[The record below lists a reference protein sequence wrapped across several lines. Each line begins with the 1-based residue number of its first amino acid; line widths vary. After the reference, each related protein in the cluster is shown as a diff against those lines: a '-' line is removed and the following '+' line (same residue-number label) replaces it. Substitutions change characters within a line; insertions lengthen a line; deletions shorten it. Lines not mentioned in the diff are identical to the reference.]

1 MANKKPKNTKN
12 TKAKTAKKTNEQIAV
27 EGAVNAAKKLHK
39 KNPKLLIAIVAIVV
53 TAAIIVGALYLVKPE
68 WFRGPM
74 PESGQ
79 LVVHYIDVGQGDC
92 IYIAFPDGTDML
104 IDCGSQGGSS
114 EYQTSALNCLKALNP
129 DGKIDRVMAT
139 HSDTDH
145 ISYLDE
151 VFFEFQV
158 NNVYMPNIRPKLGKS
173 VEIKKEVVA
182 VDSLDASKLKK
193 FTDNDTIDTDT
204 YAEFFIAAL
213 SEPNCNIT
221 LNIGKYEIRGQ
232 DYTFTFYCLS
242 QKEWDIRSLKDKKG
256 RPDATQINAVSPIG
270 ILEYAGRRL
279 VFTGDSNN
287 SNNGN
292 EKYYCETYPYV
303 DCDVLKVAHHG
314 SRTSSS
320 EEFLKHVKCE
330 YAVISVGDGNSYGH
344 PEQDTLDRLKANGIQ
359 KIHRTDKCGNVV
371 LTVSHTGEMAF
382 SCEKQCA
389 A

>member
-151 VFFEFQV
+151 VLSEFQV
-158 NNVYMPNIRPKLGKS
+158 NNIYMPNIMSSYEKS
-173 VEIKKEVVA
+173 FEFANKKGTVKEHVEK
-182 VDSLDASKLKK
+182 SKRDM
-193 FTDNDTIDTDT
+193 FTDEDKINTLV
-204 YAEFFIAAL
+204 YARFFVAAL

-242 QKEWDIRSLKDKKG
+242 QKEWDSRSLKTKNGK
-256 RPDATQINAVSPIG
+256 PDATQINAVSPIG

-287 SNNGN
+287 SN

-320 EEFLKHVKCE
+320 EEFLKHVACE

-344 PEQDTLDRLKANGIQ
+344 PEQEALDRLKENGIQ

>member
-39 KNPKLLIAIVAIVV
+39 ENPKLLIAIVAIVV
-53 TAAIIVGALYLVKPE
+53 TAAIIVGALYIVKPE

-92 IYIAFPDGTDML
+92 IYISFPDGTDML
-104 IDCGSQGGSS
+104 IDCGS
-114 EYQTSALNCLKALNP
+114 ENKYQASAIDNLKTLNP

-139 HSDTDH
+139 HSDQDH
-145 ISYLDE
+145 VSYLDE
-151 VFFEFQV
+151 VLSEFQV
-158 NNVYMPNIRPKLGKS
+158 NNIYMPNIMSSYEKS
-173 VEIKKEVVA
+173 FEFGNKKGTVKEHVEK
-182 VDSLDASKLKK
+182 SKRDM
-193 FTDNDTIDTDT
+193 FTDEDKINTLV
-204 YAEFFIAAL
+204 YARFFVAAL

-242 QKEWDIRSLKDKKG
+242 QEEWESRNLKS
-256 RPDATQINAVSPIG
+256 ATQINAVSPIG

-279 VFTGDSNN
+279 VFTGDSNK
-287 SNNGN
+287 SN
-292 EKYYCETYPYV
+292 EDYYCETYPYV

-330 YAVISVGDGNSYGH
+330 YAVISVGDGNSHGH

>member
-92 IYIAFPDGTDML
+92 IYVAFPDGTDML

-114 EYQTSALNCLKALNP
+114 EYQTSALNCLKALNL
-129 DGKIDRVMAT
+129 DGKIDRIMAT
-139 HSDTDH
+139 HSDKDH
-145 ISYLDE
+145 VSYLDE
-151 VFFEFQV
+151 VLSVFQV
-158 NNVYMPNIRPKLGKS
+158 NYIYMPNIRPKSGKS
-173 VEIKKEVVA
+173 VKINGRDVM
-182 VDSLDASKLKK
+182 VDSLDESKLEM
-193 FTDNDTIDTDT
+193 FTDEDTIDTDS

-242 QKEWDIRSLKDKKG
+242 QEEWDSRNLKS
-256 RPDATQINAVSPIG
+256 ATQINAVSPIG
-270 ILEYAGRRL
+270 ILEYAGKRL
-279 VFTGDSNN
+279 VFTGDSNE
-287 SNNGN
+287 SN
-292 EKYYCETYPYV
+292 EKYYCETYPYT

-314 SRTSSS
+314 SDGSSRDP
-320 EEFLKHVKCE
+320 FLQHVTCE
-330 YAVISVGDGNSYGH
+330 YAVISAGGKSYGH
-344 PEQDTLDRLKANGIQ
+344 PEQDTLDRLKENGIQ

>member
-1 MANKKPKNTKN
+1 MANKKSKNSKN

-27 EGAVNAAKKLHK
+27 ESAVNAAKKLHK

-53 TAAIIVGALYLVKPE
+53 TAAIIVGALYVVKPE
-68 WFRGPM
+68 WFRRPM

-114 EYQTSALNCLKALNP
+114 KYQTSAISDLKELNP
-129 DGKIDRVMAT
+129 DGKIDHVMAT

-151 VFFEFQV
+151 VLSEFQV
-158 NNVYMPNIRPKLGKS
+158 GNVYMPNIRPKLGKS
-173 VEIKKEVVA
+173 VEIKNEVVA

-221 LNIGKYEIRGQ
+221 LNIGKCEIRGQ

-242 QKEWDIRSLKDKKG
+242 QEEWDRRHLNNG
-256 RPDATQINAVSPIG
+256 EQINAVSPIG
-270 ILEYAGRRL
+270 ILEYAGKKL
-279 VFTGDSNN
+279 VFTGDSNE
-287 SNNGN
+287 SN

-314 SRTSSS
+314 SDGSSRDS
-320 EEFLKHVKCE
+320 FLQHVTCE
-330 YAVISVGDGNSYGH
+330 YAVISVGSSYGH
-344 PEQDTLDRLKANGIQ
+344 PKKEMLDRLKENGIQ
-359 KIHRTDKCGNVV
+359 RIHRTDKCGNVV

>member
-12 TKAKTAKKTNEQIAV
+12 TKAKTAKKTNEQIVV

-92 IYIAFPDGTDML
+92 IYVAFPDGTDML

-114 EYQTSALNCLKALNP
+114 KYQTSAISDLKELNP

-139 HSDTDH
+139 HSDQDH
-145 ISYLDE
+145 VSYLDE
-151 VFFEFQV
+151 VLSEFQV
-158 NNVYMPNIRPKLGKS
+158 GNVYMPNIRSNNLDKS
-173 VEIKKEVVA
+173 MKIGGRDVKVG
-182 VDSLDASKLKK
+182 DLDASKLNK
-193 FTDNDTIDTDT
+193 FTDKDTIDTNPYT
-204 YAEFFIAAL
+204 EFFIAAL

-279 VFTGDSNN
+279 VFTGDSNE
-287 SNNGN
+287 SN
-292 EKYYCETYPYV
+292 EKYYYETYPYV

-320 EEFLKHVKCE
+320 KDFLQHVKCE
-330 YAVISVGDGNSYGH
+330 YAVISVGAGNKHKH
-344 PEQDTLDRLKANGIQ
+344 PEPETLDRLKANGIQ

>member
-27 EGAVNAAKKLHK
+27 ESAVNAAKKLHK

-53 TAAIIVGALYLVKPE
+53 TAAIIVGALYIVKPE

-104 IDCGSQGGSS
+104 IDCGS
-114 EYQTSALNCLKALNP
+114 ENKYQASAIDNLKTLNP

-139 HSDTDH
+139 HSDQDH
-145 ISYLDE
+145 VSYLDE
-151 VFFEFQV
+151 VLSEFQV
-158 NNVYMPNIRPKLGKS
+158 NNIYMPNIESSYEKS
-173 VEIKKEVVA
+173 FEFANKKGTVKELVEK
-182 VDSLDASKLKK
+182 SKRDM
-193 FTDNDTIDTDT
+193 FTDEDKINTLV
-204 YAEFFIAAL
+204 YARFFVAAL

-242 QKEWDIRSLKDKKG
+242 QEEWESRNLKS
-256 RPDATQINAVSPIG
+256 ATQINAVSPIG

-279 VFTGDSNN
+279 VFTGDSNK
-287 SNNGN
+287 SN
-292 EKYYCETYPYV
+292 EEYYCKTYPYV

-344 PEQDTLDRLKANGIQ
+344 PEQEALDRLKANGIQ

>member
-27 EGAVNAAKKLHK
+27 KSAVNAAKKLHK

-114 EYQTSALNCLKALNP
+114 KYQTSALNCLKALNP

-158 NNVYMPNIRPKLGKS
+158 NNVYMPNIESSYEKS
-173 VEIKKEVVA
+173 FEFGNKKGTVKELVEK
-182 VDSLDASKLKK
+182 SKLDK
-193 FTDNDTIDTDT
+193 FTDDDKIDTLV

-242 QKEWDIRSLKDKKG
+242 QEEWDRRHLNNG
-256 RPDATQINAVSPIG
+256 EQINAVSPIG
-270 ILEYAGRRL
+270 ILEYAGKKL

-287 SNNGN
+287 SN

-320 EEFLKHVKCE
+320 EDFLQHVKCE
-330 YAVISVGDGNSYGH
+330 YAVISVGAGNKHKH
-344 PEQDTLDRLKANGIQ
+344 PEPETLDRLKANGIQ

>member
-92 IYIAFPDGTDML
+92 IYISFPDGTDML

-114 EYQTSALNCLKALNP
+114 KYQASAINKLKALNP

-145 ISYLDE
+145 VSYLDE

-158 NNVYMPNIRPKLGKS
+158 GNVYMPNIRSNNLDKS
-173 VEIKKEVVA
+173 VKIGGRDVKVG
-182 VDSLDASKLKK
+182 DLDASKLNK
-193 FTDNDTIDTDT
+193 FTDKDTIDTDS

-242 QKEWDIRSLKDKKG
+242 QKEWDIRSLKDKNG
-256 RPDATQINAVSPIG
+256 HSDATQINAVSPIG

-287 SNNGN
+287 SN
-292 EKYYCETYPYV
+292 EKYYYETYPYV

-320 EEFLKHVKCE
+320 KDFLQHVKCE
-330 YAVISVGDGNSYGH
+330 YAVISVGAGNKHKH
-344 PEQDTLDRLKANGIQ
+344 PEPETLDRLKANGIQ

>member
-27 EGAVNAAKKLHK
+27 ESAVNAAKKLHK

-104 IDCGSQGGSS
+104 IDCGSEKGRK
-114 EYQTSALNCLKALNP
+114 EYETSAISDLKELNP

-151 VFFEFQV
+151 VLSEFQV
-158 NNVYMPNIRPKLGKS
+158 GNVYMPNIRSNNLDKS
-173 VEIKKEVVA
+173 VKIGGRDVKVG
-182 VDSLDASKLKK
+182 DLDASKLKK
-193 FTDNDTIDTDT
+193 FTDKDTIDTERYT
-204 YAEFFIAAL
+204 EFFIAAL

-242 QKEWDIRSLKDKKG
+242 QEEWDRRHLNNG
-256 RPDATQINAVSPIG
+256 EQINAVSPIG

-279 VFTGDSNN
+279 VFTGDSNE
-287 SNNGN
+287 SN
-292 EKYYCETYPYV
+292 EEYYCETYPYV

-314 SRTSSS
+314 SNGSSS
-320 EEFLKHVKCE
+320 KDFLQHVKCE
-330 YAVISVGDGNSYGH
+330 YAVISTSGESYGH
-344 PEQDTLDRLKANGIQ
+344 PAQEALDRLKENGIQ

>member
-1 MANKKPKNTKN
+1 MANKKSKNSKN

-27 EGAVNAAKKLHK
+27 ESAVNVAKKLHK

-104 IDCGSQGGSS
+104 IDCGSEKGRK
-114 EYQTSALNCLKALNP
+114 EYETSAISDLKELNP

-139 HSDTDH
+139 HSDQDH
-145 ISYLDE
+145 VSYLDE
-151 VFFEFQV
+151 VLSEFQV
-158 NNVYMPNIRPKLGKS
+158 GNVYMPNIRSNNLDKS
-173 VEIKKEVVA
+173 VKIGGRDVKVG
-182 VDSLDASKLKK
+182 DLDASKLKK
-193 FTDNDTIDTDT
+193 FTDKDTIDTERYT
-204 YAEFFIAAL
+204 EFFIAAL

-242 QKEWDIRSLKDKKG
+242 QEEWDRRHLNNG
-256 RPDATQINAVSPIG
+256 EQINAVSPIG

-287 SNNGN
+287 SN
-292 EKYYCETYPYV
+292 EKYYYETYPYV

-320 EEFLKHVKCE
+320 KDFLQHVKCE
-330 YAVISVGDGNSYGH
+330 YAVISVGAGNKHKH
-344 PEQDTLDRLKANGIQ
+344 PEPETLVRLKENGIQ

>member
-114 EYQTSALNCLKALNP
+114 KYQTSALNCLKALNP
-129 DGKIDRVMAT
+129 DGKIDRIMAT
-139 HSDTDH
+139 HSDKDH
-145 ISYLDE
+145 VSYLDE
-151 VFFEFQV
+151 VLSEFQV
-158 NNVYMPNIRPKLGKS
+158 NYIYMPNIRPKSGKS
-173 VEIKKEVVA
+173 VKINGRDVM
-182 VDSLDASKLKK
+182 VDSLDESKLVM
-193 FTDNDTIDTDT
+193 FRDEDTIDTDS

-221 LNIGKYEIRGQ
+221 LNIDKYEIKGR

-242 QKEWDIRSLKDKKG
+242 RKEWDIRSLKDKNG
-256 RPDATQINAVSPIG
+256 DPNAIQINAVSPIG

-287 SNNGN
+287 SN

-320 EEFLKHVKCE
+320 EDFLKHVTCE
-330 YAVISVGDGNSYGH
+330 YAVISVGDGNSYNH
-344 PEQDTLDRLKANGIQ
+344 PEQETLDRLKANGIQ

>member
-92 IYIAFPDGTDML
+92 IYISFPDGTDML

-114 EYQTSALNCLKALNP
+114 KYQTSAISDLKELNP
-129 DGKIDRVMAT
+129 DGKIDHVMAT

-151 VFFEFQV
+151 VLSEFQV
-158 NNVYMPNIRPKLGKS
+158 GNVYMPNIRSNNLDKS
-173 VEIKKEVVA
+173 VKIGGRDVKVG
-182 VDSLDASKLKK
+182 DLDAGKLKK
-193 FTDNDTIDTDT
+193 FTDKDTIDTNPYT
-204 YAEFFIAAL
+204 EFFIAAL

-221 LNIGKYEIRGQ
+221 LNIGKYEIRRQ
-232 DYTFTFYCLS
+232 DYTFTIYCLS
-242 QKEWDIRSLKDKKG
+242 QEERDIRNLKS
-256 RPDATQINAVSPIG
+256 ATQINAVSPIG
-270 ILEYAGRRL
+270 ILEYAGKKL
-279 VFTGDSNN
+279 VFTGDSNE
-287 SNNGN
+287 SN
-292 EKYYCETYPYV
+292 EEYYCKTYPYV

-314 SRTSSS
+314 SDGSSKDS
-320 EEFLKHVKCE
+320 FLQHVTCE
-330 YAVISVGDGNSYGH
+330 YAVISVGSSYGH
-344 PEQDTLDRLKANGIQ
+344 PKKETLDRLKENGIQ

>member
-27 EGAVNAAKKLHK
+27 ESAVNAAKKLHK

-53 TAAIIVGALYLVKPE
+53 TAAIIVGALYVVKPE

-104 IDCGSQGGSS
+104 IDCGSEKGRK
-114 EYQTSALNCLKALNP
+114 EYETSAISDLKELNP

-151 VFFEFQV
+151 VLSEFHV
-158 NNVYMPNIRPKLGKS
+158 GNVYMPNIRSNNLDKS
-173 VEIKKEVVA
+173 VKIGGRDVKVG
-182 VDSLDASKLKK
+182 DLDASKLKK
-193 FTDNDTIDTDT
+193 FTDKDTIDTERYT
-204 YAEFFIAAL
+204 EFFIAAL

-242 QKEWDIRSLKDKKG
+242 QEEWDRRHLNNG
-256 RPDATQINAVSPIG
+256 EQINAVSPIG

-279 VFTGDSNN
+279 VFTGDSNE
-287 SNNGN
+287 SN
-292 EKYYCETYPYV
+292 EEYYCETYPYV

-314 SRTSSS
+314 SNGSSS
-320 EEFLKHVKCE
+320 KDFLQHVKCE
-330 YAVISVGDGNSYGH
+330 YAVISTSGESYGH
-344 PEQDTLDRLKANGIQ
+344 PAQEALDRLKENGIQ

>member
-1 MANKKPKNTKN
+1 MANKKSKNSKN

-27 EGAVNAAKKLHK
+27 ESAVNAAKKLHK

-53 TAAIIVGALYLVKPE
+53 TAAIIVGALYVVKPE

-104 IDCGSQGGSS
+104 IDCGSEKGRK
-114 EYQTSALNCLKALNP
+114 EYETSAISDLKELNP

-151 VFFEFQV
+151 VLSEFQV
-158 NNVYMPNIRPKLGKS
+158 GNVYMPNIRSNNLDKS
-173 VEIKKEVVA
+173 VKIGGRDVKVG
-182 VDSLDASKLKK
+182 DLDASKLKK
-193 FTDNDTIDTDT
+193 FTDKDTIDTERYT
-204 YAEFFIAAL
+204 EFFISAL

-242 QKEWDIRSLKDKKG
+242 QEEWDRRHLNNG
-256 RPDATQINAVSPIG
+256 EQINAVSPIG

-279 VFTGDSNN
+279 VFTGDSNE
-287 SNNGN
+287 SN
-292 EKYYCETYPYV
+292 EEYYCETYPYV

-314 SRTSSS
+314 SNGSSS
-320 EEFLKHVKCE
+320 KDFLQHVKCE
-330 YAVISVGDGNSYGH
+330 YAVISTSGESYGH
-344 PEQDTLDRLKANGIQ
+344 PAQEALDRLKENGIQ

>member
-27 EGAVNAAKKLHK
+27 ESAVNAAKKLHK

-104 IDCGSQGGSS
+104 IDCGSEKGRK
-114 EYQTSALNCLKALNP
+114 EYETSAISDLKELNP

-151 VFFEFQV
+151 VLSEFQV
-158 NNVYMPNIRPKLGKS
+158 GNVYMPNIRSNNLDKS
-173 VEIKKEVVA
+173 VKIGGRDVKVG
-182 VDSLDASKLKK
+182 DLDASKLKK
-193 FTDNDTIDTDT
+193 FTDKDTIDTERYT
-204 YAEFFIAAL
+204 EFFISAL

-242 QKEWDIRSLKDKKG
+242 QEEWDRRHLNNG
-256 RPDATQINAVSPIG
+256 EQINAVSPIG

-279 VFTGDSNN
+279 VFTGDSNE
-287 SNNGN
+287 SN
-292 EKYYCETYPYV
+292 EEYYCETYPYV

-314 SRTSSS
+314 SNGSSS
-320 EEFLKHVKCE
+320 KDFLQHVKCE
-330 YAVISVGDGNSYGH
+330 YAVISTSGESYGH
-344 PEQDTLDRLKANGIQ
+344 PAQEALDRLKENGIQ

>member
-92 IYIAFPDGTDML
+92 IYISFPDGTDML
-104 IDCGSQGGSS
+104 IDCGSEGGSNA
-114 EYQTSALNCLKALNP
+114 YQTSAINDLKELNP
-129 DGKIDRVMAT
+129 DGKIDHVMAT

-145 ISYLDE
+145 VSYLDE
-151 VFFEFQV
+151 VLSEFQV
-158 NNVYMPNIRPKLGKS
+158 NNVYMPNIESSYEKS
-173 VEIKKEVVA
+173 FEFGNKKGTVKELVEK
-182 VDSLDASKLKK
+182 SKLDK
-193 FTDNDTIDTDT
+193 FTDDDKINTLV
-204 YAEFFIAAL
+204 YARFFVAAL

-242 QKEWDIRSLKDKKG
+242 REEWNSRSLKTKNGK
-256 RPDATQINAVSPIG
+256 PDATQINAVSPIG

-287 SNNGN
+287 SN

-344 PEQDTLDRLKANGIQ
+344 PEQETLDRLKANGIQ

>member
-1 MANKKPKNTKN
+1 MANKKSKNSKN

-27 EGAVNAAKKLHK
+27 ESAVNAAKKLHK

-104 IDCGSQGGSS
+104 IDCGSEKGRK
-114 EYQTSALNCLKALNP
+114 EYETSAISDLKELNP

-145 ISYLDE
+145 VSYLDE
-151 VFFEFQV
+151 VLSEFQV
-158 NNVYMPNIRPKLGKS
+158 GNVYMPNIRSNNLDKS
-173 VEIKKEVVA
+173 VKIGGRDVKVG
-182 VDSLDASKLKK
+182 DLDADKLKK

-242 QKEWDIRSLKDKKG
+242 QEEWDRRHLNNG
-256 RPDATQINAVSPIG
+256 EQINAVSPIG

-279 VFTGDSNN
+279 VFTGDSNK
-287 SNNGN
+287 SN
-292 EKYYCETYPYV
+292 EDYYCETYPYV

-320 EEFLKHVKCE
+320 DDFLKHVKCE
-330 YAVISVGDGNSYGH
+330 YAVISVGDGNSHGH

-382 SCEKQCA
+382 SCKKQCA

>member
-27 EGAVNAAKKLHK
+27 ESAVNAAKKLHK

-114 EYQTSALNCLKALNP
+114 KYQASAINCLKALNP

-158 NNVYMPNIRPKLGKS
+158 NNVYMPNIESSYEKS
-173 VEIKKEVVA
+173 FEFGNKKGTVKELVEK
-182 VDSLDASKLKK
+182 SKLDK
-193 FTDNDTIDTDT
+193 FTDDDKIDTLV

-242 QKEWDIRSLKDKKG
+242 QEEWDRRHLNNG
-256 RPDATQINAVSPIG
+256 EQINAVSPIG

-279 VFTGDSNN
+279 VFTGDSNE
-287 SNNGN
+287 SN

-314 SRTSSS
+314 SDGSSKDS
-320 EEFLKHVKCE
+320 FLQHVTCE
-330 YAVISVGDGNSYGH
+330 YAVISVGSSYGH
-344 PEQDTLDRLKANGIQ
+344 PKKETLDRLKANGIQ

>member
-27 EGAVNAAKKLHK
+27 ESAVNAAKKLHK

-104 IDCGSQGGSS
+104 IDCGSEKGRK
-114 EYQTSALNCLKALNP
+114 EYETSAISDLKALNP

-151 VFFEFQV
+151 VLSEFQV
-158 NNVYMPNIRPKLGKS
+158 GNVYMPNIRSNNLDKS
-173 VEIKKEVVA
+173 VKIGGRDVKVG
-182 VDSLDASKLKK
+182 DLDASKLKK
-193 FTDNDTIDTDT
+193 FTDKDTIDTERYT
-204 YAEFFIAAL
+204 EFFIAAL

-242 QKEWDIRSLKDKKG
+242 QEEWDRRHLNNG
-256 RPDATQINAVSPIG
+256 EQINAVSPIG

-279 VFTGDSNN
+279 VFTGDSNE
-287 SNNGN
+287 SN
-292 EKYYCETYPYV
+292 EEYYCETYPYV

-314 SRTSSS
+314 SNGSSS
-320 EEFLKHVKCE
+320 KDFLQHVKCE
-330 YAVISVGDGNSYGH
+330 YAVISTSGESYGH
-344 PEQDTLDRLKANGIQ
+344 PAQEALDRLKANGIQ

>member
-1 MANKKPKNTKN
+1 MANKKSKNSKN

-27 EGAVNAAKKLHK
+27 ESAVNAAKKLHK

-53 TAAIIVGALYLVKPE
+53 TAAIIVGALYIVKPE

-104 IDCGSQGGSS
+104 IDCGSEKGRK
-114 EYQTSALNCLKALNP
+114 EYETSAISDLKELNP

-151 VFFEFQV
+151 VLSEFQV
-158 NNVYMPNIRPKLGKS
+158 GNVYMPNIRPKSGKS
-173 VEIKKEVVA
+173 VKINGRDVM
-182 VDSLDASKLKK
+182 VDSLDESKLVM
-193 FTDNDTIDTDT
+193 FRDEDTIDTDS

-287 SNNGN
+287 SN

-320 EEFLKHVKCE
+320 DDFLQHVKCE

-344 PEQDTLDRLKANGIQ
+344 PEQETLDRLKANGIQ
-359 KIHRTDKCGNVV
+359 KTHRTDKCGNVV

>member
-27 EGAVNAAKKLHK
+27 ESAVNAAKKLHK

-114 EYQTSALNCLKALNP
+114 KYQTSAISDLKALNP

-139 HSDTDH
+139 HSDQDH
-145 ISYLDE
+145 VSYLDE
-151 VFFEFQV
+151 VFSEFQV
-158 NNVYMPNIRPKLGKS
+158 GNVYMPNIRSNNLDKS
-173 VEIKKEVVA
+173 VKIGGRDVKVGN
-182 VDSLDASKLKK
+182 LDASKLKK
-193 FTDNDTIDTDT
+193 FTDKDTIDTNPYT
-204 YAEFFIAAL
+204 EFFIAAL

-242 QKEWDIRSLKDKKG
+242 QKEWDIRSLKDKNG
-256 RPDATQINAVSPIG
+256 HSDATQINAVSPIG

-287 SNNGN
+287 SN
-292 EKYYCETYPYV
+292 EKYYYETYPYV

-320 EEFLKHVKCE
+320 KDFLQHVKCE
-330 YAVISVGDGNSYGH
+330 YAVISVGAGNKHKH
-344 PEQDTLDRLKANGIQ
+344 PEPETLDRLKENGIQ

>member
-12 TKAKTAKKTNEQIAV
+12 TKAKTAKKTNEKIAV
-27 EGAVNAAKKLHK
+27 ESAVNAAKKLHK

-53 TAAIIVGALYLVKPE
+53 TAAIIVGALYIVKPE

-104 IDCGSQGGSS
+104 IDCGSEKGRK
-114 EYQTSALNCLKALNP
+114 EYETSAISDLKELNP

-151 VFFEFQV
+151 VLSEFQV
-158 NNVYMPNIRPKLGKS
+158 GNVYMPNIRSNNLDKS
-173 VEIKKEVVA
+173 VKIGGRDVKVG
-182 VDSLDASKLKK
+182 DLDAGKLKK
-193 FTDNDTIDTDT
+193 FKDKDTIDTNT
-204 YAEFFIAAL
+204 YTEFFIAAL

-232 DYTFTFYCLS
+232 DYAFTFYCLS
-242 QKEWDIRSLKDKKG
+242 QEEWDSRNLKS
-256 RPDATQINAVSPIG
+256 ATQINAVSPIG

-279 VFTGDSNN
+279 VFTGDSNK
-287 SNNGN
+287 SN
-292 EKYYCETYPYV
+292 EDYYCETYPYV

-320 EEFLKHVKCE
+320 KDFLQHVKCE

-344 PEQDTLDRLKANGIQ
+344 PEQEALDRLKANGIQ

>member
-27 EGAVNAAKKLHK
+27 ESAVNAAKKLHK

-158 NNVYMPNIRPKLGKS
+158 NNVYMPNIESSYEKS
-173 VEIKKEVVA
+173 FEFGNKKGTVKELVEK
-182 VDSLDASKLKK
+182 SKLDK
-193 FTDNDTIDTDT
+193 FTDDDKIDTLV

-242 QKEWDIRSLKDKKG
+242 QEEWDRRHLNNG
-256 RPDATQINAVSPIG
+256 EQINAVSPIG
-270 ILEYAGRRL
+270 ILEYAGKKL

-287 SNNGN
+287 SN

-314 SRTSSS
+314 SDGSSS
-320 EEFLKHVKCE
+320 DSFLQHVTCE
-330 YAVISVGDGNSYGH
+330 YAVISVGSSYGH
-344 PEQDTLDRLKANGIQ
+344 PKKETLDRLKANGIQ
-359 KIHRTDKCGNVV
+359 KIHRTDKCGNVT

>member
-1 MANKKPKNTKN
+1 MANKKSKNSKNTKP
-12 TKAKTAKKTNEQIAV
+12 KTAKKTNEQIAV
-27 EGAVNAAKKLHK
+27 ESAVNAVKKLHK

-53 TAAIIVGALYLVKPE
+53 TAAIIVGTLYIVKPE

-79 LVVHYIDVGQGDC
+79 LVVHYIDIGQGDC

-104 IDCGSQGGSS
+104 IDCGSEKGRK
-114 EYQTSALNCLKALNP
+114 EYETSAISDLKELNP
-129 DGKIDRVMAT
+129 DGKIDLVMAT

-151 VFFEFQV
+151 VLLEFQV
-158 NNVYMPNIRPKLGKS
+158 CNVYMPNIRSNNLDKS
-173 VEIKKEVVA
+173 VKICGRDVKVG
-182 VDSLDASKLKK
+182 DLDASKLKK
-193 FTDNDTIDTDT
+193 FTDKDTIDTEKYT
-204 YAEFFIAAL
+204 EFFIAAL

-242 QKEWDIRSLKDKKG
+242 QEEWDSRSLKTKAG
-256 RPDATQINAVSPIG
+256 YPDATQINAVSPIG

-279 VFTGDSNN
+279 VFTGDSNE
-287 SNNGN
+287 SN

-314 SRTSSS
+314 SKGSSS
-320 EEFLKHVKCE
+320 NKFLEHVTCE
-330 YAVISVGDGNSYGH
+330 YAVISAGGKSYGH
-344 PEQDTLDRLKANGIQ
+344 PEQETLDRLKANGIQ

>member
-27 EGAVNAAKKLHK
+27 ESAVNAAKKLHK

-114 EYQTSALNCLKALNP
+114 KYQTSAISDLKELNP

-145 ISYLDE
+145 VSYLDE

-158 NNVYMPNIRPKLGKS
+158 GNVYMPNIRSNNLDKS
-173 VEIKKEVVA
+173 VKIGGRDVKVG
-182 VDSLDASKLKK
+182 DLDASKLKK
-193 FTDNDTIDTDT
+193 FTDKDTIDTNPYT
-204 YAEFFIAAL
+204 EFFIAAL

-221 LNIGKYEIRGQ
+221 LNIGKYEIRGL

-242 QKEWDIRSLKDKKG
+242 QKEWDIRSLKDKNG
-256 RPDATQINAVSPIG
+256 HSDATQINAVSPIG
-270 ILEYAGRRL
+270 ILEYAGKKL

-287 SNNGN
+287 SN

-344 PEQDTLDRLKANGIQ
+344 PEQEALVRLKENGIQ

>member
-1 MANKKPKNTKN
+1 MAGKRPKNTKN

-27 EGAVNAAKKLHK
+27 ESAVNAAKKLHK

-104 IDCGSQGGSS
+104 IDCGSEKGRK
-114 EYQTSALNCLKALNP
+114 EYETSAISDLKELNP
-129 DGKIDRVMAT
+129 DGKIDHVMAT

-151 VFFEFQV
+151 VLSEFQV
-158 NNVYMPNIRPKLGKS
+158 GNVYMPNIRSNNLDKS
-173 VEIKKEVVA
+173 VKIGGRDVKVG
-182 VDSLDASKLKK
+182 DLDASKLKK
-193 FTDNDTIDTDT
+193 FTDKDTIDTNT
-204 YAEFFIAAL
+204 YTEFFIAAL

-242 QKEWDIRSLKDKKG
+242 QEEWDSRNLKS
-256 RPDATQINAVSPIG
+256 ATQINAVSPIG

-279 VFTGDSNN
+279 VFTGDSNK
-287 SNNGN
+287 SN
-292 EKYYCETYPYV
+292 EDYYYETYPYV

-344 PEQDTLDRLKANGIQ
+344 PEQETLDRLKATGIQ

-371 LTVSHTGEMAF
+371 LTVSHSGEMAF

>member
-53 TAAIIVGALYLVKPE
+53 TAAIIVGALYIVKPE

-114 EYQTSALNCLKALNP
+114 KYQTSAISDLKELNP

-158 NNVYMPNIRPKLGKS
+158 NNVYMPNIESSYEKSFEFGNKKGTVKELVEKNKL
-173 VEIKKEVVA
+173 
-182 VDSLDASKLKK
+182 DK
-193 FTDNDTIDTDT
+193 FTDDDKIDTLV

-242 QKEWDIRSLKDKKG
+242 QEEWDRRHLNNG
-256 RPDATQINAVSPIG
+256 EQINAVSPIG
-270 ILEYAGRRL
+270 ILEYAGKKL
-279 VFTGDSNN
+279 VFTGDSNE
-287 SNNGN
+287 SN
-292 EKYYCETYPYV
+292 EEYYCETYPYV

-314 SRTSSS
+314 SDGSSRDS
-320 EEFLKHVKCE
+320 FLQHVTCE
-330 YAVISVGDGNSYGH
+330 YAVISAGGKSYGH
-344 PEQDTLDRLKANGIQ
+344 PAQETLDRLKANGIQ

>member
-1 MANKKPKNTKN
+1 MANKKSKNSKN

-27 EGAVNAAKKLHK
+27 ESAVSAAKKLHK

-53 TAAIIVGALYLVKPE
+53 TAAIIVGALYVVKPE

-104 IDCGSQGGSS
+104 IDCGSEKGRK
-114 EYQTSALNCLKALNP
+114 EYETSAISDLKELNP

-151 VFFEFQV
+151 VLSEFQV
-158 NNVYMPNIRPKLGKS
+158 SNVYMPNIRSNNLDKS
-173 VEIKKEVVA
+173 VKIGGRDVKVG
-182 VDSLDASKLKK
+182 DLDAGKLKK
-193 FTDNDTIDTDT
+193 FTDKDTIDTERYT
-204 YAEFFIAAL
+204 EFFIAAL

-242 QKEWDIRSLKDKKG
+242 QEEWNIRSLKDKNG
-256 RPDATQINAVSPIG
+256 DPNATQINAVSPIG

-279 VFTGDSNN
+279 VFTGDSNK
-287 SNNGN
+287 NN
-292 EKYYCETYPYV
+292 EDYYCKTYPYV

-314 SRTSSS
+314 SNGSSS
-320 EEFLKHVKCE
+320 KDFLQHVKCE
-330 YAVISVGDGNSYGH
+330 YAVISTSGESYGH
-344 PEQDTLDRLKANGIQ
+344 PAQEALDRLKENGIQ

>member
-27 EGAVNAAKKLHK
+27 ESAVNAAKKLHK

-53 TAAIIVGALYLVKPE
+53 TAAIIVGALYIVKPE

-114 EYQTSALNCLKALNP
+114 KYQTSAISDLKELNP

-151 VFFEFQV
+151 VLSEFQV
-158 NNVYMPNIRPKLGKS
+158 GNVYMPNIRSNNLDKRVKIGGRDVK
-173 VEIKKEVVA
+173 VG
-182 VDSLDASKLKK
+182 DLDASKLNK
-193 FTDNDTIDTDT
+193 FTDKDTIDTNPYT
-204 YAEFFIAAL
+204 EFFIAAL

-256 RPDATQINAVSPIG
+256 HPDATQINAVSPIG

-279 VFTGDSNN
+279 VFTGDSNE
-287 SNNGN
+287 SN
-292 EKYYCETYPYV
+292 EKYYYETYPYV

-314 SRTSSS
+314 SNGSSS
-320 EEFLKHVKCE
+320 DDFLQHVKCE
-330 YAVISVGDGNSYGH
+330 YAVISAGGKSYGH
-344 PEQDTLDRLKANGIQ
+344 PEQETLDRLKANGIQ

>member
-27 EGAVNAAKKLHK
+27 ESAVNAAKKLHK

-104 IDCGSQGGSS
+104 IDCGSEKGRK
-114 EYQTSALNCLKALNP
+114 EYETSAISDLKELNP
-129 DGKIDRVMAT
+129 DGKIDHVMAT

-151 VFFEFQV
+151 VLSEFQV
-158 NNVYMPNIRPKLGKS
+158 GNVYMPNIRSNNLDKS
-173 VEIKKEVVA
+173 VKIGGRDVKVG
-182 VDSLDASKLKK
+182 DLDAGKLKK
-193 FTDNDTIDTDT
+193 FTDKDTIDTEKYT
-204 YAEFFIAAL
+204 EFFIAAL

-221 LNIGKYEIRGQ
+221 LNIGKYEIKGR

-242 QKEWDIRSLKDKKG
+242 QEEWDNRNLKS
-256 RPDATQINAVSPIG
+256 ATQINAVSPIG

-287 SNNGN
+287 SN
-292 EKYYCETYPYV
+292 EKYYYETYPYV

-320 EEFLKHVKCE
+320 KDFLQHVTCE

-344 PEQDTLDRLKANGIQ
+344 PEQETLDRLKATGIQ

-371 LTVSHTGEMAF
+371 LTVSHSGEMAF

>member
-12 TKAKTAKKTNEQIAV
+12 TKAKTSKKTNEQIAV
-27 EGAVNAAKKLHK
+27 ESAVNAAKKLHK

-104 IDCGSQGGSS
+104 IDCGSEKGRK
-114 EYQTSALNCLKALNP
+114 EYEMSAISDLKELNP

-151 VFFEFQV
+151 VLSEFQV
-158 NNVYMPNIRPKLGKS
+158 GNVYMPNIRSNNLDKS
-173 VEIKKEVVA
+173 VKIGGRDVKVGN
-182 VDSLDASKLKK
+182 LDANKLKK
-193 FTDNDTIDTDT
+193 FTDKDTIDTNT
-204 YAEFFIAAL
+204 YTEFFIAAL

-221 LNIGKYEIRGQ
+221 PNIGKYEIRGQ

-242 QKEWDIRSLKDKKG
+242 QEEWNRRHLNNGEQK
-256 RPDATQINAVSPIG
+256 NAVSPIG

-279 VFTGDSNN
+279 VFTGDSNE
-287 SNNGN
+287 SN
-292 EKYYCETYPYV
+292 EEYYCETYPYV

-314 SRTSSS
+314 SNGSSS

-330 YAVISVGDGNSYGH
+330 YAVISAGGKSYGH

>member
-114 EYQTSALNCLKALNP
+114 KYQTSALNCLKALNP

-242 QKEWDIRSLKDKKG
+242 QEEWDSRNLKS
-256 RPDATQINAVSPIG
+256 ATQINAVSPIG
-270 ILEYAGRRL
+270 ILEYAGKRL
-279 VFTGDSNN
+279 VFTGDSNE
-287 SNNGN
+287 SN
-292 EKYYCETYPYV
+292 EKYYCETYPYT

-314 SRTSSS
+314 SDGSSRDP
-320 EEFLKHVKCE
+320 FLQHVTCE
-330 YAVISVGDGNSYGH
+330 YAVISAGGKSYGH
-344 PEQDTLDRLKANGIQ
+344 PEQETLDRLKANGIQ
-359 KIHRTDKCGNVV
+359 KIHRTDKCGIDV

-382 SCEKQCA
+382 
-389 A
+389 

>member
-27 EGAVNAAKKLHK
+27 EDAVSAAKKLHK

-53 TAAIIVGALYLVKPE
+53 TAAIIVGALYVVKPE

-104 IDCGSQGGSS
+104 IDCGSEKGRK
-114 EYQTSALNCLKALNP
+114 EYETSAISDLKELNP

-151 VFFEFQV
+151 VLSEFQV
-158 NNVYMPNIRPKLGKS
+158 GNVYMPNIRSNNLDKS
-173 VEIKKEVVA
+173 VKIGGRDVKVG
-182 VDSLDASKLKK
+182 DLDASKLKK
-193 FTDNDTIDTDT
+193 FTDKDTIDTERYT
-204 YAEFFIAAL
+204 EFFIAAL

-242 QKEWDIRSLKDKKG
+242 QEEWDRRHLNNG
-256 RPDATQINAVSPIG
+256 EQINAVSPIG

-279 VFTGDSNN
+279 VFTGDSNE
-287 SNNGN
+287 SN
-292 EKYYCETYPYV
+292 EEYYCETYPYV

-314 SRTSSS
+314 SNGSSS
-320 EEFLKHVKCE
+320 KDFLQHVKCE
-330 YAVISVGDGNSYGH
+330 YAVISTSGESYGH
-344 PEQDTLDRLKANGIQ
+344 PAQEALDRLKENGIQ

>member
-1 MANKKPKNTKN
+1 MANKKSKNSKN

-27 EGAVNAAKKLHK
+27 ESAVNAAKKLHK

-68 WFRGPM
+68 WFREPM

-104 IDCGSQGGSS
+104 IDCGSQNRDSK
-114 EYQTSALNCLKALNP
+114 YQAFAISDLKEINP

-145 ISYLDE
+145 VSYLDE
-151 VFFEFQV
+151 VLSEFQV
-158 NNVYMPNIRPKLGKS
+158 GNVYMPNIRSNNLDKS
-173 VEIKKEVVA
+173 VKIGGRDVKVG
-182 VDSLDASKLKK
+182 DLDADKLKK

-242 QKEWDIRSLKDKKG
+242 QEEWDRRHLNNG
-256 RPDATQINAVSPIG
+256 EQINAVSPIG

-279 VFTGDSNN
+279 VFTGDSNK
-287 SNNGN
+287 SN
-292 EKYYCETYPYV
+292 EDYYCETYPYV

-330 YAVISVGDGNSYGH
+330 YAVISVGSSYGH
-344 PEQDTLDRLKANGIQ
+344 PKKEMLDRLKANGIQ

>member
-1 MANKKPKNTKN
+1 MANKKSKNSKN

-27 EGAVNAAKKLHK
+27 ESAVNAAKKLHK

-53 TAAIIVGALYLVKPE
+53 TAAIIVGALYIVKPE

-114 EYQTSALNCLKALNP
+114 KYQTSAISDLKALNP

-145 ISYLDE
+145 VSYLDE
-151 VFFEFQV
+151 VLSEFQV
-158 NNVYMPNIRPKLGKS
+158 GNVYMPNIRSNNLDKS
-173 VEIKKEVVA
+173 VKIGGRDVKVG
-182 VDSLDASKLKK
+182 DLDAGKLKK
-193 FTDNDTIDTDT
+193 FTDKDTIDTERYT
-204 YAEFFIAAL
+204 EFFIAAL

-242 QKEWDIRSLKDKKG
+242 QEEWDSRNLKS
-256 RPDATQINAVSPIG
+256 ATQINAVSPIG

-344 PEQDTLDRLKANGIQ
+344 PEQEALDRLKANGIQ

>member
-1 MANKKPKNTKN
+1 MANKKSKNSKNTKP
-12 TKAKTAKKTNEQIAV
+12 KTAKKTNEQIAV
-27 EGAVNAAKKLHK
+27 ESAVNAAKKLHK

-53 TAAIIVGALYLVKPE
+53 TAAIIVGALYIVKPE

-79 LVVHYIDVGQGDC
+79 LVVHYIDIGQGDC
-92 IYIAFPDGTDML
+92 IYVAFPDGTDML
-104 IDCGSQGGSS
+104 IDCGSEKGRK
-114 EYQTSALNCLKALNP
+114 EYETSAISDLKELNP

-151 VFFEFQV
+151 VLLEFQV
-158 NNVYMPNIRPKLGKS
+158 GNVYMPNIRSNNLDKS
-173 VEIKKEVVA
+173 VKVG
-182 VDSLDASKLKK
+182 DLDASKLKK
-193 FTDNDTIDTDT
+193 FTDKDTIDTERYT
-204 YAEFFIAAL
+204 EFFIAAL

-242 QKEWDIRSLKDKKG
+242 QEEWDSRSLKTKAG
-256 RPDATQINAVSPIG
+256 YPDATQINAVSPIG

-279 VFTGDSNN
+279 VFTGDSNE
-287 SNNGN
+287 SN

-314 SRTSSS
+314 SKGSSS
-320 EEFLKHVKCE
+320 NKFLEHVTCE
-330 YAVISVGDGNSYGH
+330 YAVISAGGKSYGH
-344 PEQDTLDRLKANGIQ
+344 PEQETLDRLKANGIQ